1 MASITGLANIKSLI
15 DKPKGADGPKARW
28 LKLED
33 GQSVKIRFLNEV
45 DADSKNYD
53 DVRGLAIVVAEHTN
67 PKDYRRK
74 AVCTMEEEG
83 RCYGCEMNRR
93 DPKAG
98 WKARLRYYTNVMVDE
113 GNDEPYVAIWSQ
125 GVGPKSP
132 TTTTIV
138 EYAGDT
144 GSITNV
150 VWRLKRTGTGTQTS
164 YSLFPLTTDDTK
176 FDFSGLELYNLEQV
190 AVRQVGYADQ
200 EAFFMGLDTDVTAS
214 ASVDW

>member
-1 MASITGLANIKSLI
+1 MASITGLANIKNLI
-15 DKPKGADGPKARW
+15 DRPRSESGPKARW

-45 DADSKNYD
+45 DADSKNYNTE
-53 DVRGLAIVVAEHTN
+53 RGLAIVCAEHTN

-74 AVCTMEEEG
+74 CVCTMDEEG

-98 WKARLRYYTNVMVDE
+98 WKARLRYYTNVLVDE
-113 GNDEPYVAIWSQ
+113 GTDEPYVAIWSQ

-150 VWRLKRTGTGTQTS
+150 IWRLKRTGTGTQTS
-164 YSLFPLTTDDTK
+164 YSLFPLTTDESS
-176 FDFSGLELYNLEQV
+176 FDFKGLDLYNLDET
-190 AVRQVGYADQ
+190 AVRQVKYSDQ
-200 EAFFMGLDTDVTAS
+200 EAFFMGLDADVNAS

>member
-1 MASITGLANIKSLI
+1 MASITGLANIKNLI
-15 DKPKGADGPKARW
+15 DRPNRADGPKARW

-53 DVRGLAIVVAEHTN
+53 SSRGLAIVVAEHTN
-67 PKDYRRK
+67 PKDYRQK
-74 AVCTMEEEG
+74 AVCSMEEEG

-98 WKARLRYYTNVMVDE
+98 WKARLRYYTNVLVDE
-113 GNDEPYVAIWSQ
+113 GNDDPYVAIWSQ

-132 TTTTIV
+132 TTTTLV

-144 GSITNV
+144 GSLTNV

-164 YSLFPLTTDDTK
+164 YSLFPLTTDDVS
-176 FDFSGLELYNLEQV
+176 FDFSGLELYNLDQT
-190 AVRQVGYADQ
+190 AVRQVSYADQ
-200 EAFFMGLDTDVTAS
+200 ESFFMGLDTDVTT
-214 ASVDW
+214 SVSTEW

>member
-1 MASITGLANIKSLI
+1 MASITGLANIKNLI
-15 DKPKGADGPKARW
+15 DKPKTESGPKARW

-33 GQSVKIRFLNEV
+33 GQSLKIRFLNEV

-53 DVRGLAIVVAEHTN
+53 KDRGLAIVVAEHTN

-74 AVCTMEEEG
+74 SVCTMEEEG

-98 WKARLRYYTNVMVDE
+98 WKARLRYYTNVLVDE
-113 GNDEPYVAIWSQ
+113 GDSEPYVAIWSQ

-164 YSLFPLTTDDTK
+164 YSLFPLTTDESK
-176 FDFSGLELYNLEQV
+176 FDFKDVELYELEAT
-190 AVRQVGYADQ
+190 AVRQVKYADQ
-200 EAFFMGLDTDVTAS
+200 EAFFMGLDADVTTTAS
-214 ASVDW
+214 ADW

>member
-1 MASITGLANIKSLI
+1 MASITGLANIKNLI
-15 DKPKGADGPKARW
+15 DRPKGSDGPKARW

-33 GQSVKIRFLNEV
+33 GQSIKMRFLNEV

-53 DVRGLAIVVAEHTN
+53 AARGLAIVVAEHTN
-67 PKDYRRK
+67 PRDYKRK
-74 AVCTMEEEG
+74 ALCSMDEEG
-83 RCYGCEMNRR
+83 RCYGCEMNRK

-98 WKARLRYYTNVMVDE
+98 WKAKLRYYTNVLVDE
-113 GNDEPYVAIWSQ
+113 GSNDPYVAIWSQ

-164 YSLFPLTTDDTK
+164 YSLFPLTTDESV
-176 FDFSGLELYNLEQV
+176 FDFSGHELYNLEQT
-190 AVRQVGYADQ
+190 AVRLVKYSDQ
-200 EAFFMGLDTDVTAS
+200 ESFFMGIDADVTSS

>member
-1 MASITGLANIKSLI
+1 MASITALANIKNLI
-15 DKPKGADGPKARW
+15 DRPRSESGPKARW

-45 DADSKNYD
+45 DADSKNYNTE
-53 DVRGLAIVVAEHTN
+53 RGLAIVCAEHTN

-74 AVCTMEEEG
+74 CVCTMDEEG

-98 WKARLRYYTNVMVDE
+98 WKARLRYYTNVLVDE
-113 GNDEPYVAIWSQ
+113 GTDEPYVAIWSQ

-150 VWRLKRTGTGTQTS
+150 IWRLKRTGTGTQTS
-164 YSLFPLTTDDTK
+164 YSLFPLTTDESS
-176 FDFSGLELYNLEQV
+176 FDFKGLDLYNLDET
-190 AVRQVGYADQ
+190 AVRQVKYSDQ
-200 EAFFMGLDTDVTAS
+200 EAFFMGLDADVSAS
-214 ASVDW
+214 SSVDW

>member
-1 MASITGLANIKSLI
+1 MAITGLANIKNLI
-15 DKPKGADGPKARW
+15 DKPKSADGPKARW

-53 DVRGLAIVVAEHTN
+53 ASHGLAIVVAEHTN

-74 AVCTMEEEG
+74 AVCSMDDEG
-83 RCYGCEMNRR
+83 KCYGCEMNRR

-98 WKARLRYYTNVMVDE
+98 WKARLRYYTNVLVDE
-113 GNDEPYVAIWSQ
+113 GADEPYVAIWSQ

-164 YSLFPLTTDDTK
+164 YSLFPLTTDDSP
-176 FDFSGLELYNLEQV
+176 FDFKGVETYELEAT
-190 AVRQVGYADQ
+190 AVRQVKYPDQ
-200 EAFFMGLDTDVTAS
+200 EAFFMGLDADVSSSVS
-214 ASVDW
+214 AEW

>member
-1 MASITGLANIKSLI
+1 MASITGLANIKNLI
-15 DKPKGADGPKARW
+15 DRPSGADGPKARW

-53 DVRGLAIVVAEHTN
+53 SSRGLAIVVAEHTN

-74 AVCTMEEEG
+74 AVCSMDEEG

-98 WKARLRYYTNVMVDE
+98 WKARLRYYTNVLVDE
-113 GNDEPYVAIWSQ
+113 GTDEPYVAIWSQ

-132 TTTTIV
+132 TTTTLV

-144 GSITNV
+144 GSLTNV
-150 VWRLKRTGTGTQTS
+150 IWRLKRTGSGTQTS
-164 YSLFPLTTDDTK
+164 YSLFPLTTDETP
-176 FDFSGLELYNLEQV
+176 FDFKGLDLYNLDQT
-190 AVRQVGYADQ
+190 AVRQVSYADQ
-200 EAFFMGLDTDVTAS
+200 ESFFMGLDTDVTTS
-214 ASVDW
+214 ASTEW

>member
-1 MASITGLANIKSLI
+1 MASITGLANIKNLI
-15 DKPKGADGPKARW
+15 DKPRGESGPKARW

-33 GQSVKIRFLNEV
+33 GQSIKIRFLNEV
-45 DADSKNYD
+45 DADSKGYD
-53 DVRGLAIVVAEHTN
+53 EANGLAIVVAEHTN

-74 AVCTMEEEG
+74 SVCTMDEEG

-98 WKARLRYYTNVMVDE
+98 WKARLRYYTNVLVDE
-113 GNDEPYVAIWSQ
+113 GNNEPYVAIWSQ

-138 EYAGDT
+138 EYAGDA

-176 FDFSGLELYNLEQV
+176 FDSKGLELYKLEET
-190 AVRQVGYADQ
+190 AVRQVKYSDQ
-200 EAFFMGLDTDVTAS
+200 EAFFMGLDTDISAS

>member
-1 MASITGLANIKSLI
+1 
-15 DKPKGADGPKARW
+15 
-28 LKLED
+28 
-33 GQSVKIRFLNEV
+33 
-45 DADSKNYD
+45 
-53 DVRGLAIVVAEHTN
+53 
-67 PKDYRRK
+67 
-74 AVCTMEEEG
+74 
-83 RCYGCEMNRR
+83 
-93 DPKAG
+93 
-98 WKARLRYYTNVMVDE
+98 MVDE